1 MTQTTDPLISRVHKA
16 VAVDLDGPV
25 LRVALDPPRGDDTLG
40 TAVLDDLL
48 TLLDDLHQR
57 PDIRVLVLSSLGE
70 NFCRGA
76 DRDEYRAALAAD
88 PTGASLRRIADKAQ
102 RLCQALETAHAIT
115 IARLHGE
122 VIGAGLALA
131 SYCDLRVAA
140 DSCRFRM
147 PEVGLGLPPA
157 WGGAMGRLVAEAGA
171 ASIRELMLTCDR
183 FDAATAQRLGLV
195 HRTAPVDQLDG
206 AVDAWVRP
214 LVRRRPE
221 ALVLTK
227 RMLAGYARADRLAD
241 MSLIDSHLLAA
252 QLTELFADGAR

>member
-1 MTQTTDPLISRVHKA
+1 MMETTDPLTRRVHKA
-16 VAVDLDGPV
+16 VAVDIDGPV
-25 LRVALDPPRGDDTLG
+25 LRVALDPASGDDTLG
-40 TAVLDDLL
+40 TPALDDLL
-48 TLLDDLHQR
+48 TLLDYLHRR

-76 DRDEYRAALAAD
+76 DRDEYRAALEAD
-88 PTGASLRRIADKAQ
+88 PSGASLRHIADKAQ

-140 DSCRFRM
+140 DNSRFRM

-157 WGGAMGRLVAEAGA
+157 WGGAMGRLIAEAGA
-171 ASIRELMLTCDR
+171 ANIRELMLTCDR
-183 FDAATAQRLGLV
+183 FDATTALRLGLV
-195 HRTAPVDQLDG
+195 HKTAPVDELDR

-227 RMLAGYARADRLAD
+227 RMLTGYTRADRLAD
-241 MSLIDSHLLAA
+241 MSLIDAHLLA
-252 QLTELFADGAR
+252 GAMVQRP